1 MEAGIGGSF
10 AGYAIEDVLG
20 RGGMGTVYLARHP
33 RLPRSVALKLVNR
46 EVSADPEVRRRF
58 EQEGNVVARLD
69 HPGIVG
75 IYDRGTDRGHLW
87 IAMQY
92 IRGSDVAKLDPRSL
106 APDRALRIVT
116 QTAAALDHA
125 HAQGVLHRDIKPAN
139 ILLAQSDTGREER
152 AVLTD
157 FGIARMLD
165 SSTKLT
171 ATGTFTA
178 TLAYASPEQLS
189 AEPVDHRADQY
200 SLACTLFALLAG
212 QTPFANTSPGQ
223 VVAGHLSKP
232 VPQLGSFRSD
242 LPAELDR
249 VFARALA
256 KNRAERFGSCG
267 EFAVAAAGA
276 LGGKAVPVHA
286 YTGSTVVNSAATIV
300 NPAATVVD
308 PAATVVN
315 MGPHPGGH
323 QPQGVLHQP
332 DLVGRQRYGDS
343 PYAASN
349 APAQPTPA
357 PRRKSRAL
365 RILAGV
371 AAVIVLAA
379 AGVFVKRD
387 AIIAWLNRWDDEHRV
402 VADAFPNLFAEAQS
416 GDGWLGTTCYSSSYM
431 DGRVPAIRCSNDDTG
446 IGYQVK
452 MYGSAA
458 EATAIVYSFVRDRAA
473 DKVVTHPTIGGGP
486 VTVTIQ
492 PPMPGTYAF
501 GVVYTRFPDDE
512 NRSRFVFELE
522 WANHHASDTFEQWW
536 PQAPLG
542 AEAES

>member
-1 MEAGIGGSF
+1 VEAGVGGSF
-10 AGYAIEDVLG
+10 AGYAIESVLG
-20 RGGMGTVYLARHP
+20 HGGMGTVYLARHP
-33 RLPRSVALKLVNR
+33 RLPRSVALKLVNH
-46 EVSADPEVRRRF
+46 EVSADTEVRRRF

-75 IYDRGTDRGHLW
+75 IYDRGTDNGHLW

-106 APDRALRIVT
+106 TPDRALRIVT

-139 ILLAQSDTGREER
+139 ILLAQSETGREER

-212 QTPFANTSPGQ
+212 QTPYANTSPGQ

-232 VPQLGSFRSD
+232 VPQLRNFRSD
-242 LPAELDR
+242 LPPALDQ
-249 VFARALA
+249 VFVRALA
-256 KNRAERFGSCG
+256 KNRAERFESCG
-267 EFAVAAAGA
+267 EFAAAASDA
-276 LGGKAVPVHA
+276 LGGKAVPVPV
-286 YTGSTVVNSAATIV
+286 YTGSTVVNPAATIV
-300 NPAATVVD
+300 NPAATMVN

-315 MGPHPGGH
+315 QAPQVAGTQSQVPIH
-323 QPQGVLHQP
+323 QPGPAEPHMH
-332 DLVGRQRYGDS
+332 GGS
-343 PYAASN
+343 PYPAAHVQAQP
-349 APAQPTPA
+349 APAR
-357 PRRKSRAL
+357 RRKSLVL
-365 RILAGV
+365 RILASV
-371 AAVIVLAA
+371 CAVVVLAA
-379 AGVFVKRD
+379 AAVYVKRETIIGWFIGWD
-387 AIIAWLNRWDDEHRV
+387 GPQLAIV
-402 VADAFPNLFAEAQS
+402 DAFPNLITGQRSQS
-416 GDGWLGTTCYSSSYM
+416 SWLGAVCYANSYM
-431 DGRVPAIRCSNDDTG
+431 DGRVPAIMCFNDDTG
-446 IGYQVK
+446 ISYHLR
-452 MYGSAA
+452 MYSSQA
-458 EATAIVYSFVRDRAA
+458 EATSYVYSFVRDRAA
-473 DKVVTHPTIGGGP
+473 DQVVTHPSIAAP
-486 VTVTIQ
+486 VTVTIA
-492 PPMPGTYAF
+492 PTTPGAYGA
-501 GVVYTRFPDDE
+501 GAVHTRFPDDE

-522 WANHHASDTFEQWW
+522 WANHDATETFAQWW

-542 AEAES
+542 PGVQN

>member
-10 AGYAIEDVLG
+10 AGYAIESVLG

-46 EVSADPEVRRRF
+46 DVSADPDVRRRF

-75 IYDRGTDRGHLW
+75 IYDRGTDNGHLW

-106 APDRALRIVT
+106 TPDRALRIVT

-139 ILLAQSDTGREER
+139 ILLAQSDTAREER

-189 AEPVDHRADQY
+189 AELVDHRADQY

-212 QTPFANTSPGQ
+212 RSPYADTSPGR

-232 VPQLGSFRSD
+232 VPQLRDFRSD
-242 LPAELDR
+242 LPPALDH

-256 KNRAERFGSCG
+256 KNREERFGSCG
-267 EFAVAAAGA
+267 EFTAAVSGA
-276 LGGKAVPVHA
+276 LDGKTDPGLA
-286 YTGSTVVNSAATIV
+286 YTGATLVNSAATVVNPQATMV
-300 NPAATVVD
+300 NPAANTVNPAPHAAGYRSQDSMYQPAVAGQPMYGGD
-308 PAATVVN
+308 PYMAAH
-315 MGPHPGGH
+315 G
-323 QPQGVLHQP
+323 QAQF
-332 DLVGRQRYGDS
+332 
-343 PYAASN
+343 
-349 APAQPTPA
+349 APP

-365 RILAGV
+365 RISAGV
-371 AAVIVLAA
+371 GVVIVLAV
-379 AGVFVKRD
+379 AGVVVKRD
-387 AIIAWLNRWDDEHRV
+387 AVIAWLSQWDDKHQV
-402 VADAFPNLFAEAQS
+402 IADSFPDLFPPAES
-416 GDGWLGTTCYSSSYM
+416 RDGWLGATCYSSSYM
-431 DGRVPAIRCSNDDTG
+431 DGRVPAIRCSNDETG
-446 IGYQVK
+446 FTYQVK
-452 MYGSAA
+452 QYGSEA
-458 EATAIVYSFVRDRAA
+458 EATAMVYSFVRDRSA
-473 DKVVTHPTIGGGP
+473 DQVVTHPSTPIP
-486 VTVTIQ
+486 VAVTVEPQ
-492 PPMPGTYAF
+492 SPGTFAP
-501 GVVYTRFPDDE
+501 GVLYTRFPGDE
-512 NRSRFVFELE
+512 QRSAFVFALE
-522 WANHHASDTFEQWW
+522 WANHSAAETFDQWW
-536 PQAPLG
+536 RQVPLG
-542 AEAES
+542 AGTEN